1 MSRKIYI
8 PDYTVTDLN
17 RHEVL
22 PSGRRADVR
31 TIDEKEDQIVEF
43 VGDFWQK
50 SGYAPSIRE
59 IAHGLG
65 LLSLS
70 TVRTYIVQLIL
81 EGRLV
86 DTGAPTR
93 YIKLPE

>member
-1 MSRKIYI
+1 MTRAHYD
-8 PDYTVTDLN
+8 PDYTPTDPE

-31 TIDEKEDQIVEF
+31 TIEDKEDMIVMF
-43 VGDFWQK
+43 VKDYWEGK
-50 SGYAPSIRE
+50 GYAPSLRE
-59 IAHGLG
+59 IARALG

-70 TVRTYIVQLIL
+70 TTRTYVVRMIQD
-81 EGRLV
+81 GRLE

-93 YIKLPE
+93 YVRPPE